1 MRKLYKSLLSGICL
15 AAMLTGGTMSAHA
28 GLLSKRLEPV
38 RIHGPITKT
47 EDHALTINNAS
58 QDSYTGEIRINISD
72 HTRILDAVTGYPVA
86 YEDLRDHETAYIYVG
101 AAMTLSL
108 PPMANASMVLCNI
121 PADYRVPEY
130 LKVETLTLNSDGL
143 SGSITTTNGTTY
155 TIPVGTQILPYLTR
169 NIVTIQDLVKGKTCL
184 LWSDSRNQASKI
196 VIFADDSANPD
207 GMPSVQTGWVQKDQQ
222 WYYYDAQGSLFTG
235 WLQDNGNWYYLDP
248 ASAAMKTGFLTL
260 EGKTYY
266 LQEDGKMLTRAKT
279 FTPDEKGVLHETALI
294 R

>member
-58 QDSYTGEIRINISD
+58 QDSYTGEIRINIAD

-108 PPMANASMVLCNI
+108 PPMANASMVL
-121 PADYRVPEY
+121 
-130 LKVETLTLNSDGL
+130 
-143 SGSITTTNGTTY
+143 
-155 TIPVGTQILPYLTR
+155 
-169 NIVTIQDLVKGKTCL
+169 
-184 LWSDSRNQASKI
+184 
-196 VIFADDSANPD
+196 
-207 GMPSVQTGWVQKDQQ
+207 
-222 WYYYDAQGSLFTG
+222 
-235 WLQDNGNWYYLDP
+235 
-248 ASAAMKTGFLTL
+248 
-260 EGKTYY
+260 
-266 LQEDGKMLTRAKT
+266 
-279 FTPDEKGVLHETALI
+279 
-294 R
+294 